1 MKKLGKINFKKILLS
16 LFWVSLA
23 GGVCFLLIVA
33 FNKKDAELCTGIDI
47 DIDGVSNHYFIDK
60 QDIKKVIQRYSGEKI
75 IGRPIKEF
83 NLEKMESELEKDI
96 WLNKAVLYFD
106 NKGMLKIQVQE
117 REPIAR
123 VFTLDG
129 NSFYIDNSNRILPI
143 SNKHTTRLP
152 IFTSF
157 PSILKG
163 MKKNDSSL
171 LASINLMSLCIQK
184 DSLLMSMIDQIDI
197 NKVGHFELVPKIGSQ
212 IILFGDTAD
221 MVKKFEK
228 LELFYKKIIPIYGI
242 NKYNKINL
250 QYKGQVVASIKGK
263 SEIIAD
269 SLQTIKIMKTLAEYS
284 TKMASDTTKNF
295 SNKSEMSSTDISII
309 LNSLQR
315 DDNPGSDSII
325 RKVVLPT
332 TKTNNQL
339 NKFNQKKTNK

>member
-1 MKKLGKINFKKILLS
+1 MKKLGKINFKKVLLS

-33 FNKKDAELCTGIDI
+33 FNKKDAEVCTGIDI
-47 DIDGVSNHYFIDK
+47 DIIGVSNHYFIDK
-60 QDIKKVIQRYSGEKI
+60 QDIKKIIQKYSGEKI

-106 NKGMLKIQVQE
+106 NKGVLKTQVQE

-123 VFTLDG
+123 IFTTDG
-129 NSFYIDNSNRILPI
+129 NSFYIDKTNRVLPI
-143 SNKHTTRLP
+143 SNKHTARLP

-171 LASINLMSLCIQK
+171 LTSINVMSLYIQK
-184 DSLLMSMIDQIDI
+184 DSLLMSIIDQIDI
-197 NKVGHFELVPKIGSQ
+197 DKAGNFELVPKISNQ

-221 MVKKFEK
+221 MTQKFEK
-228 LELFYKKIIPIYGI
+228 LELFYKKIIPMYGI

-263 SEIIAD
+263 SEAIAD

-284 TKMASDTTKNF
+284 NRMASDTTKNF
-295 SNKSEMSSTDISII
+295 SNKPEMSSTDISII

-315 DDNPGSDSII
+315 DDNPVSDSII

-339 NKFNQKKTNK
+339 NKLNQKKKNK